1 MSEHPD
7 HEDYDIDWSSLTPAQ
22 ATIVREF
29 GAALREIR
37 ENETALLRFY
47 VRNLELVCAALCE
60 LNAELGAELNAKS
73 VPCKKLITAAAV
85 RRSNG

>member
-1 MSEHPD
+1 MSEHPN

-47 VRNLELVCAALCE
+47 VRSLGLLCDAMRE
-60 LNAELGAELNAKS
+60 LNAELG
-73 VPCKKLITAAAV
+73 
-85 RRSNG
+85 G